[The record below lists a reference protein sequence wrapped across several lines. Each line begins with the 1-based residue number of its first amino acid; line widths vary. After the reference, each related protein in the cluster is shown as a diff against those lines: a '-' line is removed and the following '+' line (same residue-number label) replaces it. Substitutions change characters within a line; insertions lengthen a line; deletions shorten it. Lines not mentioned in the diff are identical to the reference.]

1 MDYIKIYEEWLN
13 NDFFDED
20 TKNDL
25 ISIKGNDE
33 EIKDR
38 FYKGLE
44 FGTAGLRGKLGAG
57 TNRMNKYMVSKAA
70 QALAYTIIDHGK
82 DAVNRGVA
90 ISYDVRYKS
99 KEFAELTC
107 SIMAANGI
115 KSYIYKGIR
124 PTPMCSYAIRKLNCM
139 AGVMVTA
146 SHNPQAYNGYKAYW
160 KEGSQI
166 LDDIAGQIANH
177 MDKIERFEDVKQI
190 SFEEALKSGL
200 TKYIDESVEEDYYKE
215 VLNLTIN
222 DEDLD
227 KKINVVYTPLNGVG
241 NIPVR
246 EILKRRGF
254 ENVFVVTEQEM
265 PDPDFTTV
273 GYPNPEVPKA
283 FAYSERL
290 GKEKDAE
297 ILIATDP
304 DCDRVAL
311 EVRDKNG
318 EYVFLNGNR
327 IGALLSYYIFSQ
339 RHKNETLPENPVL
352 VKSIVTGDLSKT
364 IAKKYGVDTVETLTG
379 FKNICGKT
387 NEYDITK
394 EKNYVFGYEES
405 IGFCYGTFV
414 RDKDAVGASMMVVEM
429 AAFYKK
435 QGKSL
440 LDVLEDIY
448 KEFGYYNER
457 QLSLELE
464 GIEGQERIKRMMED
478 FRENPLK
485 TIGELELEKIIDF
498 KDGYLDFPKQNC
510 LKYYLKDG
518 SWYALRP
525 SGTEPKIKL
534 YIYTIGK
541 LKEESI
547 KKLDLIENTCKDKM
561 NSVK

>member
-70 QALAYTIIDHGK
+70 QALAYTIIDHGT

>member
-70 QALAYTIIDHGK
+70 QALAYTIIDHGT

-177 MDKIERFEDVKQI
+177 MDKIEMFEDVKQI